1 MHRNSFWKHNKS
13 EKHINILRLEQ
24 IDNYDEIIE
33 ILECLF
39 REKRDRN
46 FVNPF
51 HSKLLSSDQ
60 YNVLSNHNNPIG
72 LNSELEVVGKFIQY
86 IAQVHI
92 HNIVKQ
98 MAIKYG
104 ELIGQFNFKIKVH
117 ANVRYEI

>member
-13 EKHINILRLEQ
+13 EKHIKILRLEQ

-46 FVNPF
+46 FVNLF

-72 LNSELEVVGKFIQY
+72 LNSELKVVGKFIQY